1 MKENDEGGDQG
12 DGGGLYR
19 IEWMRGWGVLVTKWL
34 TNRLLDIG
42 SFQITFATEK
52 IVQSGLERF
61 PEKQR

>member
-19 IEWMRGWGVLVTKWL
+19 IEWMRGCGVLVTKWL

-42 SFQITFATEK
+42 P
-52 IVQSGLERF
+52 GLLEILDR
-61 PEKQR
+61 PWTWTRAWQ